1 MKNGFKSWHC
11 SWEAWVN
18 RVSTIAR
25 NGRNQTLALKT
36 AFSVVFQVFSARRR
50 VLCWLQSAT
59 SPLGATKSYTLDRVS
74 AYIWILCVRNL
85 IEFCRP
91 AEWDTVGSGSIF
103 LNTHLQLEVSQT
115 SLWYCSWSGQ
125 GITYFTLYIFRNL
138 FSHWHEIYIYIFF
151 TFSVKRAKL
160 LTMIPFVKASI
171 YHYRH
176 CRCSYCILVWI
187 ALMTLLYSTVP

>member
-138 FSHWHEIYIYIFF
+138 FSHWHEIYIFFFLHFLLKEPNYWPWFHLWKHPYIFID
-151 TFSVKRAKL
+151 T
-160 LTMIPFVKASI
+160 ASWLGLPLW
-171 YHYRH
+171 H
-176 CRCSYCILVWI
+176 CC
-187 ALMTLLYSTVP
+187 TVLCLKG

>member
-1 MKNGFKSWHC
+1 MEETKHSLW
-11 SWEAWVN
+11 
-18 RVSTIAR
+18 RR
-25 NGRNQTLALKT
+25 P
-36 AFSVVFQVFSARRR
+36 FSVVLQVFSARRR

-103 LNTHLQLEVSQT
+103 LKTHLQLEVSQT

-138 FSHWHEIYIYIFF
+138 FSHWHKIVFFFFFLHFLLKEPNYWPWFHLWKHPYII
-151 TFSVKRAKL
+151 
-160 LTMIPFVKASI
+160 
-171 YHYRH
+171 RH